1 MKDSTKHT
9 IAIGSD
15 HAGFE
20 MKKVI
25 TAYLKQKGWQVKDY
39 GTYSDESTD
48 YPDFAHPV
56 AEAIENGKAYLG
68 VLFCGSANGVS
79 MTANKHQ
86 HIRAA
91 LSWTPEIA
99 RLGRQHNDA
108 NVVAIPA
115 RYVSDHEAEAIVQA
129 FLDASFEGGRH
140 ERRVNKIA
148 NE

>member
-1 MKDSTKHT
+1 MMEK

-15 HAGFE
+15 HAGYE
-20 MKKVI
+20 KKAVVI
-25 TAYLKQKGWQVKDY
+25 KHLMDLGYEVKDF

-56 AEAIENGKAYLG
+56 ATAVEDGSYDLG

-91 LSWTPEIA
+91 LSWIPEIA
-99 RLGRQHNDA
+99 RLAREHNNA
-108 NVVAIPA
+108 NIVAIPA
-115 RYVSDHEAEAIVQA
+115 RYVSDKEATEIVDA
-129 FLDASFEGGRH
+129 FLNATFEGGRH

-148 NE
+148 LD